1 MTRCDNVRGT
11 ELLTDKSISQERD
24 ATLYSY
30 SYSKTNKGNGI
41 IEERASADGASGMA
55 ASSSHDLAAA
65 AAAAVS
71 KNRTQRSFSSED
83 KNSPSATN
91 PGIII

>member
-1 MTRCDNVRGT
+1 M
-11 ELLTDKSISQERD
+11 TDKSISQERD

-65 AAAAVS
+65 AARRRRFPKTAHSVRS
-71 KNRTQRSFSSED
+71 LLRTKIVRPPQTQE
-83 KNSPSATN
+83 
-91 PGIII
+91 